1 MFLIKRV
8 ALINVILLQQIQ
20 AILPA
25 LPSAQASSI
34 QQHLTQ
40 ILGNASSTNVG
51 STTANLTSPIVP
63 TATPPIP
70 PVSSPM
76 PVMPAVSHT
85 ERLSHPPASTPPPL
99 AMPAPPVAAAP
110 APVAPALGSVNA
122 LELLKGLTSMGIL
135 SSSGNVADKPAAAAG
150 SVDAYGQFRLDS
162 KDLQMCVFIDIEMMH
177 RIVDNAHFSFISFS
191 SFIKKRVRPG
201 AVEVLYSALPLQCK
215 QCGFRYPKTDE
226 GQSKMDAH
234 LDSHFRQN
242 RRMKERVKRGLSR
255 SWFVSEDE
263 WIKGTAGELASH
275 QGKFKNLFNKNDKIG
290 IRCCGLSDR

>member
-1 MFLIKRV
+1 M
-8 ALINVILLQQIQ
+8 ILLQQIQ

-25 LPSAQASSI
+25 LPAAQASSI

-51 STTANLTSPIVP
+51 STTANLTSPNVP

-110 APVAPALGSVNA
+110 APVAPAPGSVNA

-150 SVDAYGQFRLDS
+150 SVNAYGQFRLDS

-191 SFIKKRVRPG
+191 SFIKKESVQVQLKCCIRHCRCNASSVASDIRKPTR
-201 AVEVLYSALPLQCK
+201 ARARWTPI
-215 QCGFRYPKTDE
+215 
-226 GQSKMDAH
+226 
-234 LDSHFRQN
+234 
-242 RRMKERVKRGLSR
+242 
-255 SWFVSEDE
+255 
-263 WIKGTAGELASH
+263 WILTFDRTAA
-275 QGKFKNLFNKNDKIG
+275 
-290 IRCCGLSDR
+290 